1 MLHITWPR
9 GGVVPRRMGSTMNRR
24 EGLATLAALCA
35 GAPLATY
42 AQTFQTARR
51 IAYLGSV
58 TTETD
63 KDRLAEFRRELRAL
77 GYFEGRNLII
87 DSRHEVEVSR
97 LAPLANELLGLR
109 PDVFVTIA
117 TPATTAAKNATRQV
131 PIVFAGV
138 GDPVALGLVASLS
151 RPGGNVTGVANIV
164 SDLAGKRLEMLK
176 ELLPGLALVGVL
188 LEPQTPVS
196 VLQWE
201 ASERAARGMDLRL
214 HPMRIG
220 SPNAYEA
227 AFAEASAAGVK
238 AVAAS
243 LSPVASAN
251 SARIAR
257 LAAQYRMPS
266 IYARTQFVEDGGLM
280 SYGSG
285 YAADGRA
292 MARLVQ
298 RIFAGAQPAELPVE
312 QPAEFELVLNMKTAR
327 QLGLTIPRSLL
338 LRADRLID

>member
-24 EGLATLAALCA
+24 EGLAALAALCA

-63 KDRLAEFRRELRAL
+63 KDRLAEFRRELRPL

-138 GDPVALGLVASLS
+138 GDPVALGLVAS
-151 RPGGNVTGVANIV
+151 
-164 SDLAGKRLEMLK
+164 
-176 ELLPGLALVGVL
+176 
-188 LEPQTPVS
+188 
-196 VLQWE
+196 
-201 ASERAARGMDLRL
+201 
-214 HPMRIG
+214 
-220 SPNAYEA
+220 
-227 AFAEASAAGVK
+227 
-238 AVAAS
+238 
-243 LSPVASAN
+243 
-251 SARIAR
+251 
-257 LAAQYRMPS
+257 
-266 IYARTQFVEDGGLM
+266 
-280 SYGSG
+280 
-285 YAADGRA
+285 
-292 MARLVQ
+292 
-298 RIFAGAQPAELPVE
+298 
-312 QPAEFELVLNMKTAR
+312 
-327 QLGLTIPRSLL
+327 
-338 LRADRLID
+338 

>member
-1 MLHITWPR
+1 
-9 GGVVPRRMGSTMNRR
+9 MNRR
-24 EGLATLAALCA
+24 EGLAILAALCA
-35 GAPLATY
+35 DAPLDAY
-42 AQTFQTARR
+42 SQTFQTARR

-58 TTETD
+58 TMETD
-63 KDRLAEFRRELRAL
+63 RDRLAEFRRELRGF
-77 GYFEGRNLII
+77 GYVEGRNLNI
-87 DSRHEVEVSR
+87 DSRYEVEVAR
-97 LAPLANELLGLR
+97 LAPLANELAGLK

-117 TPATTAAKNATRQV
+117 TPATVAAKNATRQI
-131 PIVFAGV
+131 PIVFAAV

-164 SDLAGKRLEMLK
+164 ADLAGKRLEMLK
-176 ELLPGLALVGVL
+176 ELLPGLAFVGVL
-188 LEPQTPVS
+188 LEPQNPVS

-201 ASERAARGMDLRL
+201 ASERAARGLALRL
-214 HPMRIG
+214 HPMRIE

-227 AFAEASAAGVK
+227 AFGEASAVGVK

-243 LSPVASAN
+243 LSPVASAH

-257 LAAQYRMPS
+257 LAAQYRLPS

-280 SYGSG
+280 SYGAG
-285 YAADGRA
+285 YAADGRG

-298 RIFAGAQPAELPVE
+298 RIFAGARPAELPVE
-312 QPAEFELVLNMKTAR
+312 QPTEFELVINMKAAR
-327 QLGLTIPRSLL
+327 QLGLTIPQSLS

>member
-1 MLHITWPR
+1 
-9 GGVVPRRMGSTMNRR
+9 MNRR
-24 EGLATLAALCA
+24 EGLAALAALCA
-35 GAPLATY
+35 GAPLAAY
-42 AQTFQTARR
+42 AQTFPTARR

-77 GYFEGRNLII
+77 GYLEGRNLII

-214 HPMRIG
+214 HPC
-220 SPNAYEA
+220 
-227 AFAEASAAGVK
+227 
-238 AVAAS
+238 
-243 LSPVASAN
+243 
-251 SARIAR
+251 
-257 LAAQYRMPS
+257 
-266 IYARTQFVEDGGLM
+266 
-280 SYGSG
+280 GSG
-285 YAADGRA
+285 RP
-292 MARLVQ
+292 MRT
-298 RIFAGAQPAELPVE
+298 R
-312 QPAEFELVLNMKTAR
+312 
-327 QLGLTIPRSLL
+327 PRSPK
-338 LRADRLID
+338 RRRPE

>member
-1 MLHITWPR
+1 M
-9 GGVVPRRMGSTMNRR
+9 
-24 EGLATLAALCA
+24 A
-35 GAPLATY
+35 
-42 AQTFQTARR
+42 
-51 IAYLGSV
+51 
-58 TTETD
+58 
-63 KDRLAEFRRELRAL
+63 
-77 GYFEGRNLII
+77 
-87 DSRHEVEVSR
+87 R

-138 GDPVALGLVASLS
+138 GDPVALRLVASLS

-176 ELLPGLALVGVL
+176 ELLPGLAFVGVL
-188 LEPQTPVS
+188 LEPQTAVS

-214 HPMRIG
+214 HPMRIV

-227 AFAEASAAGVK
+227 AFAETSAAGVT

-243 LSPVASAN
+243 LSPTASAN

-257 LAAQYRMPS
+257 LAAQYRLPS

-280 SYGSG
+280 SYGAG
-285 YAADGRA
+285 FAADGRA
-292 MARLVQ
+292 TARLVQ
-298 RIFAGAQPAELPVE
+298 RIFAGARPAELPVE
-312 QPAEFELVLNMKTAR
+312 QPAEFELVVNMKTAR